1 MENKNSENGLEK
13 LVKALD
19 EVYNSTISG
28 AISENENLKSIHEDA
43 FSEVVRE
50 SMRRSFERFSRRDNS
65 NEGQSLLHEI
75 LHSIDFGDYEQH
87 SSQEETFSDD
97 EVQYDEQL
105 KQFLEYITL
114 NKEFGDFTYIR
125 IKREGNIISYSRL
138 NQGFAL
144 DNHKIIMTKSDNLQE
159 LYKMLKVTF
168 GPDFVFGSKHEMMG
182 GWSLLPSIGSK
193 LMLEISSDD
202 YNDRNWIYDEIHNR
216 EPRIIDEPK
225 KF

>member
-1 MENKNSENGLEK
+1 MENINSENGLEK

-19 EVYNSTISG
+19 EVHNSTINE
-28 AISENENLKSIHEDA
+28 AISGKENSNSIHEDA
-43 FSEVVRE
+43 FSEVVME
-50 SMRRSFERFSRRDNS
+50 SIRKSFERFSRRDFS
-65 NEGQSLLHEI
+65 DEGQSLLHEI
-75 LHSIDFGDYEQH
+75 LHSIDFEDFDQLI
-87 SSQEETFSDD
+87 SQEEAFSAD

-105 KQFLEYITL
+105 KEFLEYITF
-114 NKEFGDFTYIR
+114 NKEFGDLTYIR

-138 NQGFAL
+138 TMGLAL
-144 DNHKIIMTKSDNLQE
+144 DDHKIIMTKSDNLYE
-159 LYKMLKVTF
+159 LYRMLKVTF

-193 LMLEISSDD
+193 LILEISSDD
-202 YNDRNWIYDEIHNR
+202 LEDNKWIYDEIHNR